1 MNAYNPKRLNEDKT
15 APYRSDRFYC
25 VNDEW
30 YFAIRRGPD
39 QGPYPSQESAQ
50 AALKKFIA
58 EELALERRPAWA
70 PPGRSVAHCAVANG
84 AAGAGLKPV

>member
-1 MNAYNPKRLNEDKT
+1 MNMSIYNPNRQNEDKA
-15 APYRSDRFYC
+15 APFRSDRFYC

-39 QGPYPSQESAQ
+39 QGPYPNKEAAQ

-58 EELALERRPAWA
+58 EELVLERRLEAERQLQ
-70 PPGRSVAHCAVANG
+70 GTLLKSLYRS
-84 AAGAGLKPV
+84 

>member
-1 MNAYNPKRLNEDKT
+1 MSLYNPNRQNEDKA

-39 QGPYPSQESAQ
+39 QGPYPSKEAAQ
-50 AALKKFIA
+50 VALKKFIA
-58 EELALERRPAWA
+58 EELVLERRLEADRQLQ
-70 PPGRSVAHCAVANG
+70 GTL
-84 AAGAGLKPV
+84 LKSFYRP

>member
-1 MNAYNPKRLNEDKT
+1 MSIYNPNRQNEDK
-15 APYRSDRFYC
+15 AALFRSDRFYC

-39 QGPYPSQESAQ
+39 QGPYPSKEAAQ

-58 EELALERRPAWA
+58 EELVLERRLEAERQLQ
-70 PPGRSVAHCAVANG
+70 GTL
-84 AAGAGLKPV
+84 LKSLYRP

>member
-1 MNAYNPKRLNEDKT
+1 MNAYNPHRLNEDK
-15 APYRSDRFYC
+15 AALYRSDRFYC

-39 QGPYPSQESAQ
+39 QGPYSSKEAAQ

-58 EELALERRPAWA
+58 EELAQERRLQAE
-70 PPGRSVAHCAVANG
+70 RQLQNTL
-84 AAGAGLKPV
+84 LKPFYRL

>member
-1 MNAYNPKRLNEDKT
+1 MNAYNPNRLNENKT

-25 VNDEW
+25 VNEEW

-39 QGPYPSQESAQ
+39 QGPYPSKEAAQ

-58 EELALERRPAWA
+58 EELALERRLEAERQLQGILFRPFY
-70 PPGRSVAHCAVANG
+70 RS
-84 AAGAGLKPV
+84 

>member
-1 MNAYNPKRLNEDKT
+1 MNAYNPKRLNENQA

-39 QGPYPSQESAQ
+39 QGPYPSKEAAQ
-50 AALKKFIA
+50 GALKKFIA
-58 EELALERRPAWA
+58 EELALERRLEAERQLQSTLLRPFYR
-70 PPGRSVAHCAVANG
+70 P
-84 AAGAGLKPV
+84 

>member
-1 MNAYNPKRLNEDKT
+1 MNAYNPNRLNEDKV
-15 APYRSDRFYC
+15 ALYRNDRFYC

-39 QGPYPSQESAQ
+39 QGPYTSKEAAQ

-58 EELALERRPAWA
+58 EELALEQRLQAERQLQ
-70 PPGRSVAHCAVANG
+70 G
-84 AAGAGLKPV
+84 AMLKPFYRP

>member
-1 MNAYNPKRLNEDKT
+1 MSLYNPNRQNEDKA

-39 QGPYPSQESAQ
+39 QGPYPSKEAAQ

-58 EELALERRPAWA
+58 EELVLERRLEADRQLQ
-70 PPGRSVAHCAVANG
+70 GTL
-84 AAGAGLKPV
+84 LKSFYRP

>member
-1 MNAYNPKRLNEDKT
+1 MSIYNPNRQNEDKA
-15 APYRSDRFYC
+15 APFRSDRFYC

-39 QGPYPSQESAQ
+39 QGPYPSKEAAQ

-58 EELALERRPAWA
+58 EELVLERRLEAERQLQ
-70 PPGRSVAHCAVANG
+70 GTL
-84 AAGAGLKPV
+84 LKSLYRP

>member
-1 MNAYNPKRLNEDKT
+1 MVRLNMNAYNPNRINENKA

-39 QGPYPSQESAQ
+39 QGPYPSKESAL

-58 EELALERRPAWA
+58 EELALERRLEAERQSQGTLFRPLYR
-70 PPGRSVAHCAVANG
+70 P
-84 AAGAGLKPV
+84 

>member
-1 MNAYNPKRLNEDKT
+1 MNAYNPNRLNEDKT

-39 QGPYPSQESAQ
+39 QGPYPSKEAAQ

-58 EELALERRPAWA
+58 EELALERRLEAERQLR
-70 PPGRSVAHCAVANG
+70 GTLFRSFYR
-84 AAGAGLKPV
+84 P

>member
-1 MNAYNPKRLNEDKT
+1 MNAYNPNRLNEDKV

-39 QGPYPSQESAQ
+39 QGPYPSKEAAQ
-50 AALKKFIA
+50 DALKKFIA
-58 EELALERRPAWA
+58 EELALERRLQAE
-70 PPGRSVAHCAVANG
+70 RQLQG
-84 AAGAGLKPV
+84 ALLKPFYRP